1 MMYQHEVYIPFS
13 VGKKVFE
20 DSKSLLTNTH
30 GGCTAYQSV
39 GHWENVGENTDG
51 TKNYIQLR
59 EEVWI
64 VRVVSESDV
73 FSGLNLIESALFKH
87 GEKCVMSTTQ
97 KISARFKYDN
107 ATDTV

>member
-1 MMYQHEVYIPFS
+1 MYQHEVYVPCLTPHKDIES
-13 VGKKVFE
+13 IKK
-20 DSKSLLTNTH
+20 LLTDMH
-30 GGCTAYQSV
+30 GGCTAYTAV
-39 GHWENVGENTDG
+39 GHWNDESEET
-51 TKNYIQLR
+51 TR
-59 EEVWI
+59 EYVWI
-64 VRVVSESDV
+64 LRVVSESDV